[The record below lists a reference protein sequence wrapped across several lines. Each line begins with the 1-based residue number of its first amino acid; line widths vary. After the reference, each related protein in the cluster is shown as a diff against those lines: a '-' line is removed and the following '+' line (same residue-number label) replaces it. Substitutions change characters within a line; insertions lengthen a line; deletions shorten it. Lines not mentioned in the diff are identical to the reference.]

1 MNMTSNVIDTANAN
15 HYQWGENCDSWV
27 FVDTEG
33 LSVKK
38 EYMPAGTKESLHFHH
53 TAKQFFYILNGTATF
68 YLETEAVYIQKEKG
82 IIVQPCQKYF
92 IANESGEPLEFL
104 VISQP
109 ATTGDRTNF
118 NP

>member
-1 MNMTSNVIDTANAN
+1 MTSKVIDTANAN

-38 EYMPAGTKESLHFHH
+38 EYMPTGTKESLHFHH
-53 TAKQFFYILNGTATF
+53 NAKQFFYILKGTATF
-68 YLETEAVYIQKEKG
+68 YLENEAVTIAKEKG
-82 IIVQPCQKYF
+82 IIVQSGQKHL
-92 IANESGEPLEFL
+92 IANDSKEPLEFL

-109 ATTGDRTNF
+109 ATTGDRINI
-118 NP
+118 NS

>member
-1 MNMTSNVIDTANAN
+1 MASNVIDTTNAT

-38 EYMPAGTKESLHFHH
+38 EHMPAGTKESLHFHDN
-53 TAKQFFYILNGTATF
+53 AQQFFYILTGTATF
-68 YLETEAVYIQKEKG
+68 YLENEAVAILKEKG
-82 IIVQPCQKYF
+82 IIVQPGLKHL

-109 ATTGDRTNF
+109 TTSGDRTNIV
-118 NP
+118 P